1 MFGVIVVSRLIG
13 VTGIMGS
20 GKTFL
25 CNELIKKNK
34 NISYINVDVF
44 RLDLKENNSSF
55 QKELFKNIKG
65 LTNMENLNELI
76 YSSVENNLIYKKI
89 LYKYLIKYLNSN
101 MKKLKK
107 IIIVDW
113 ALIIDDDLLD
123 WFDKIILV
131 TCSNDKIYKRLDG
144 SYWSLM
150 DIKNRISLQLS
161 IDDKVKRLDEFEKQY
176 MIVDSEQA
184 VDYDMIME
192 FIL

>member
-1 MFGVIVVSRLIG
+1 MSRLIG